1 MPNQFGNNPYDNPQM
16 GWGGSPNG
24 QPQPQ
29 GAQGGGGGGNDW
41 QGRGWGGYGR
51 PSDMPEG
58 WSGNTPMDQWRR
70 DIQPYDANWQG
81 GYGGGAPGRQGQQ
94 FMYNTDSGEQGWVDD
109 PTGLGFGSRNGQ
121 ASWIDP
127 VTGRRMM
134 DPGAIRDAL
143 GGGEGYG
150 GGGGQG
156 GYQYQGGGGGQVTP
170 GEGYQGFDYES
181 IGSGIDP
188 SAVIAAQEYKLQE
201 AMEGDMARAGG
212 RAGASGFAMSTP
224 YANQLGEAARSAS
237 MDRNALTMQYQYD
250 AAQAQ
255 AQRDSAQQQQAA
267 QLDFGG
273 WQTNYGGDLQSQM
286 FNQGQ
291 NFQENQARNQ
301 YGFANWQNQQN
312 QQNQQNNMN
321 QQLMAQ
327 LMGGLF

>member
-1 MPNQFGNNPYDNPQM
+1 
-16 GWGGSPNG
+16 
-24 QPQPQ
+24 
-29 GAQGGGGGGNDW
+29 
-41 QGRGWGGYGR
+41 
-51 PSDMPEG
+51 
-58 WSGNTPMDQWRR
+58 
-70 DIQPYDANWQG
+70 
-81 GYGGGAPGRQGQQ
+81 
-94 FMYNTDSGEQGWVDD
+94 MYNPDTGEQGWVND
-109 PTGLGFGSRNGQ
+109 PTGLAISGEGGRL
-121 ASWIDP
+121 SWIDP
-127 VTGRRMM
+127 ETGMRTINPSEMQKMM
-134 DPGAIRDAL
+134 GQF
-143 GGGEGYG
+143 G
-150 GGGGQG
+150 GGGGQGG
-156 GYQYQGGGGGQVTP
+156 GYQYQGGGGGNVTP

-237 MDRNALTMQYQYD
+237 ADRNALTMQYQYD
-250 AAQAQ
+250 ASQAQ

-273 WQTNYGGDLQSQM
+273 WQTGYGGDLQSQM
-286 FNQGQ
+286 FNQQQG
-291 NFQENQARNQ
+291 FQENQARNQ

>member
-1 MPNQFGNNPYDNPQM
+1 
-16 GWGGSPNG
+16 
-24 QPQPQ
+24 
-29 GAQGGGGGGNDW
+29 
-41 QGRGWGGYGR
+41 
-51 PSDMPEG
+51 
-58 WSGNTPMDQWRR
+58 MDQWRR
-70 DIQPYDANWQG
+70 NM
-81 GYGGGAPGRQGQQ
+81 APGQSWWEGNAPGHQGQTYS
-94 FMYNTDSGEQGWVDD
+94 YNPETGEMGWINSSEGLA
-109 PTGLGFGSRNGQ
+109 TGNQTGQ
-121 ASWIDP
+121 LSWIDP
-127 VTGRRMM
+127 VTGQRTINPQELQRMM
-134 DPGAIRDAL
+134 GDM
-143 GGGEGYG
+143 GGGYDG
-150 GGGGQG
+150 GG

-267 QLDFGG
+267 QLDFSG

>member
-1 MPNQFGNNPYDNPQM
+1 
-16 GWGGSPNG
+16 
-24 QPQPQ
+24 
-29 GAQGGGGGGNDW
+29 
-41 QGRGWGGYGR
+41 
-51 PSDMPEG
+51 
-58 WSGNTPMDQWRR
+58 
-70 DIQPYDANWQG
+70 
-81 GYGGGAPGRQGQQ
+81 
-94 FMYNTDSGEQGWVDD
+94 MYNPDTGEQGWVND
-109 PTGLGFGSRNGQ
+109 PSGLAISGQ
-121 ASWIDP
+121 GGMASWIDP
-127 VTGRRMM
+127 VTGMRTIN
-134 DPGAIRDAL
+134 PGEIQKMF
-143 GGGEGYG
+143 GME
-150 GGGGQG
+150 GGGGQGG
-156 GYQYQGGGGGQVTP
+156 GYQYQGGGGGNVTP

-237 MDRNALTMQYQYD
+237 ADRNALTMQYQYD
-250 AAQAQ
+250 ASQAQ

-273 WQTNYGGDLQSQM
+273 WQTGYGGDLQSQM
-286 FNQGQ
+286 FNQQQG
-291 NFQENQARNQ
+291 FQENQARNQ